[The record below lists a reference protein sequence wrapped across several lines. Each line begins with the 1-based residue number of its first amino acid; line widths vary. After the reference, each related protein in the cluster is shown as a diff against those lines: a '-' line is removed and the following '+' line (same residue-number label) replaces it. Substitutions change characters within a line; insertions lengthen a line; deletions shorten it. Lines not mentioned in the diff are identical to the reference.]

1 MSAISGKS
9 VRQLSDKLFGT
20 TVCGKAVAQVP
31 LLSKFVVVGCTSV
44 INSGMTPI
52 IIVAIGLLSG
62 ILMVSMLA
70 LLVIFCTRRKYGKA
84 SLTTGQADTQY
95 Q

>member
-1 MSAISGKS
+1 
-9 VRQLSDKLFGT
+9 
-20 TVCGKAVAQVP
+20 
-31 LLSKFVVVGCTSV
+31 
-44 INSGMTPI
+44 MTPI